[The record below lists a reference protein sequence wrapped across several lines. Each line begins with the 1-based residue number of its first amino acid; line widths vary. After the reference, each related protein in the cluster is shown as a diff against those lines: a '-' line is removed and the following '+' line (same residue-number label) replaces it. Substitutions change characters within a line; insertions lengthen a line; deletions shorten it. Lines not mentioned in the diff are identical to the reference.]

1 VRQGAKGYGFEKVC
15 SFRLWHADRVCGI
28 PRLYVVIL
36 TLTTPSRSAG
46 AVFNTLKPPSS
57 TSIAIFGCGAVGMSA
72 ILAAAALDV
81 STIIAVDFV
90 QSRLDLAKTFGAT
103 HTFLASHTGLLQE
116 IRALTKWKAGV
127 EYAVDATGNVKA
139 LKMAY
144 ECMAPYGH
152 LCSCGTPGP
161 GHQPPF
167 DIHSIVCEGK
177 TYSGVLEGGSNPP
190 EVGRGR
196 SWRAGG

>member
-1 VRQGAKGYGFEKVC
+1 MWY
-15 SFRLWHADRVCGI
+15 ADWVSE
-28 PRLYVVIL
+28 VVFV
-36 TLTTPSRSAG
+36 SRTFVSMVFVFVVSAG

-57 TSIAIFGCGAVGMSA
+57 ASIAIFGCGAVGMSS
-72 ILAAAALDV
+72 ILASAALNV
-81 STIIAVDFV
+81 STIIAVDLV

-103 HTFLASHTGLLQE
+103 HTFLASDQDILDK
-116 IRALTKWKAGV
+116 IRQLTKWKAGV

-144 ECMAPYGH
+144 ECMAPFGH

-167 DIHSIVCEGK
+167 DIHDMVCEGK

-190 EVGRGR
+190 EVRRDFGR
-196 SWRAGG
+196 